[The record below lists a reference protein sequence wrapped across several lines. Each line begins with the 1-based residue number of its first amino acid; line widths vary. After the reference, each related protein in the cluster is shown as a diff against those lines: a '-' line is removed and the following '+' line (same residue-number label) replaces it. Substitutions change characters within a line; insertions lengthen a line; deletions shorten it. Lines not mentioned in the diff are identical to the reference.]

1 VDDRLWPAVEYAM
14 RLELLVLVLLALTPE
29 EDLKTG
35 VGVWFGSG
43 LRDIFS
49 LTMAESHSL

>member
-1 VDDRLWPAVEYAM
+1 
-14 RLELLVLVLLALTPE
+14 LTLSPT

-49 LTMAESHSL
+49 LTMAEKS